1 VETTVGILLACVL
14 VFVAVFFGM
23 RQRRTLALVRFDDEM
38 SDTDRGYLTRQVR
51 RRLICSALLL
61 VFAGLLVGW
70 LFMRERVVGFVPEPG
85 EPITEE
91 AKDQLRFVIYYWIG
105 ALFVLMAILVLASW
119 DFVATARYGFARQKQ
134 LEQERRAMMEMEAAK
149 LRHRRQELN

>member
-1 VETTVGILLACVL
+1 
-14 VFVAVFFGM
+14 VFFGL
-23 RQRRTLALVRFDDEM
+23 RQRRTLALVRIDEEM
-38 SDTDRGYLTRQVR
+38 SDTERVYLIRQVR
-51 RRLICSALLL
+51 RRLICSVLLL
-61 VFAGLLVGW
+61 VFAGLLIGW
-70 LFMRERVVGFVPEPG
+70 LVMRERYAGLVPVPG
-85 EPITEE
+85 EPITDE
-91 AKDQLRFVIYYWIG
+91 AADRLRFIIYYWIG